1 MKSPQ
6 KNLPRNKSAM
16 MKKQQGMAVLAISII
31 LLVLITLVSLY
42 LARSI
47 LMEQKMVNNDLRAR
61 QSFENAE
68 AGLAA
73 AMQAVALETYW
84 DDNNNIIG
92 VFDTDGDGDN
102 DSLSTT
108 YDRGSVSVVV
118 TPMVINDLDAYA
130 FQATGFSDDG
140 TANRTITA
148 NMQAL
153 NPLPFAPDNPLST
166 RGSLDVNGS
175 ATVHNAEGHSTIW
188 SGGDIDIGSNNSTA
202 TYIANPADAGYPACM
217 DVPNSCATVQ
227 TSNKETV
234 GLDILEHDS
243 DLARLSA
250 AEMFENFFGVSPEHY
265 RETRTTMLV
274 SPGSPGDAKGCAA
287 NTYDGCVVGAT
298 DEVIWYDVAA
308 GDVLEINGGTVGCE
322 VSITGSGVCAQ
333 TDEAPV
339 ILIIDGDVE
348 LKGSPHFYGIFFVM
362 GQATAS
368 GNSTFHGAVISGGSF
383 NSTSGS
389 LDVHY
394 NSRLLTDVSGLG
406 PQAVAAGS
414 WKDF

>member
-1 MKSPQ
+1 MKSHII
-6 KNLPRNKSAM
+6 KNYFKKTKSR
-16 MKKQQGMAVLAISII
+16 KKQQGMAVLSISII
-31 LLVLITLVSLY
+31 LLVLITLVSVY
-42 LARSI
+42 LARAI
-47 LMEQKMVNNDLRAR
+47 LFEQKLVNNDLRAR
-61 QSFENAE
+61 QAFENAE
-68 AGLAA
+68 AGLSA

-84 DDNNNIIG
+84 DDNDNIIG

-102 DSLSTT
+102 DSLTT
-108 YDRGSVSVVV
+108 IYDSGSVAVAVS
-118 TPMVINDLDAYA
+118 PMVINDLQAFA
-130 FQATGFSDDG
+130 FQATGSSDDG
-140 TANRTITA
+140 SANRTVTGK
-148 NMQAL
+148 MQAL

-243 DLARLSA
+243 DLARLTA
-250 AEMFENFFGVSPEHY
+250 AEMFENFFGVSPAHY
-265 RETRTTMLV
+265 KETRVTMLV
-274 SPGSPGDAKGCAA
+274 SPSSPGDAKGCAA
-287 NTYDGCVVGAT
+287 NTYEGCVIGAT
-298 DEVIWYDVAA
+298 NEVIWYDGA
-308 GDVLEINGGTVGCE
+308 GGVLEINGGTVGCE
-322 VSITGSGVCAQ
+322 ISVTGSAVCPQ
-333 TDEAPV
+333 SDEAPV

-348 LKGSPHFYGIFFVM
+348 FSGNPHFYGIFFVM
-362 GQATAS
+362 GEATAS
-368 GNSTFHGAVISGGSF
+368 GSSTFHGAVISGGSF
-383 NSTSGS
+383 NTTSGS